1 MPWWKLN
8 GLVEAEI
15 YSQMVRLEAAETW
28 ARMAGRA
35 ALVAIWPV
43 MRAAETRRAAIATV
57 VEGSGGG
64 GWVVS

>member
-1 MPWWKLN
+1 MALARKRF
-8 GLVEAEI
+8 

-43 MRAAETRRAAIATV
+43 RRAAETRRAAIATV

-64 GWVVS
+64 LGVELKV